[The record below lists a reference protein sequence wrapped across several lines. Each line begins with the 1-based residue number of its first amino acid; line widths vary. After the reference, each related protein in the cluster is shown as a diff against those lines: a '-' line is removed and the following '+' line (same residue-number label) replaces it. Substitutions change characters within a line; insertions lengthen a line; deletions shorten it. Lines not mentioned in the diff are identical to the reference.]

1 MMGHFFGADFSYMP
15 EEHIAEMQ
23 AEDPLPKLR
32 KVMLE
37 RQFTEEELDKIVADI
52 DAEIDAAVKN
62 ALDAPLPDTDE
73 IYKDV
78 LEETA

>member
-1 MMGHFFGADFSYMP
+1 MAKAITKTPAMKVKTKRAAP
-15 EEHIAEMQ
+15 
-23 AEDPLPKLR
+23 LR
-32 KVMLE
+32 K
-37 RQFTEEELDKIVADI
+37 RLDKIVADI
-52 DAEIDAAVKN
+52 DAEIEGAVQH

>member
-1 MMGHFFGADFSYMP
+1 MQVAFYGFIIGQPPQDEAAF
-15 EEHIAEMQ
+15 IALAQEWS
-23 AEDPLPKLR
+23 PGLLGN
-32 KVMLE
+32 L
-37 RQFTEEELDKIVADI
+37 
-52 DAEIDAAVKN
+52 AEIDAAVKN